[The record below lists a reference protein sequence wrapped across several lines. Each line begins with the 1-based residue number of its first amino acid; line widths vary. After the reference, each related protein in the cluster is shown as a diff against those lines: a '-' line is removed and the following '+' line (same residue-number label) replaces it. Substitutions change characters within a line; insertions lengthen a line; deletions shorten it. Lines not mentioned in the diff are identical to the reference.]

1 MDFNEVGLDQEQE
14 VNEPNISQT
23 SQDFN
28 TTSEMDF
35 SFFSNSQSSTTSTC
49 GNGYIT
55 LKGICST
62 KASENACIICPN
74 KTRFRIPKSARMDV
88 WKKRQIYIHSSSRTC
103 KDHLDLN
110 IGHFKEDILNQ
121 IYSTKLE
128 TKVKM
133 EEFVQFVKDI
143 TAELLS

>member
-49 GNGYIT
+49 INGYIT

-62 KASENACIICPN
+62 KASENSCVICPT

-88 WKKRQIYIHSSSRTC
+88 WKKKKI
-103 KDHLDLN
+103 
-110 IGHFKEDILNQ
+110 
-121 IYSTKLE
+121 
-128 TKVKM
+128 
-133 EEFVQFVKDI
+133 
-143 TAELLS
+143 